1 MHLMSK
7 IFGKTAKENME
18 KENWTGPDNTKSGPD
33 VSEDWYLNYEGPA
46 PVVEGIYEQNYG
58 VDRGNG
64 AIPIEFYVKKWGV
77 PKGFEEETEEESED
91 SSDDDDEGGGGDEEG
106 LYSSAQG
113 GFG

>member
-7 IFGKTAKENME
+7 LFGKTAKENME
-18 KENWTGPDNTKSGPD
+18 KMEVAND
-33 VSEDWYLNYEGPA
+33 A
-46 PVVEGIYEQNYG
+46 
-58 VDRGNG
+58 
-64 AIPIEFYVKKWGV
+64 
-77 PKGFEEETEEESED
+77 EEESTEDEAAEEESED

>member
-18 KENWTGPDNTKSGPD
+18 KMEVANDG
-33 VSEDWYLNYEGPA
+33 
-46 PVVEGIYEQNYG
+46 
-58 VDRGNG
+58 
-64 AIPIEFYVKKWGV
+64 
-77 PKGFEEETEEESED
+77 EEESTEDEAAEEESED
-91 SSDDDDEGGGGDEEG
+91 SSDDDDEGSGGDEEG

>member
-18 KENWTGPDNTKSGPD
+18 NMEIAND
-33 VSEDWYLNYEGPA
+33 V
-46 PVVEGIYEQNYG
+46 
-58 VDRGNG
+58 
-64 AIPIEFYVKKWGV
+64 
-77 PKGFEEETEEESED
+77 EEESTEDEAAEEESED
-91 SSDDDDEGGGGDEEG
+91 SSDDDEGGGGDEEG

>member
-18 KENWTGPDNTKSGPD
+18 KMEVAND
-33 VSEDWYLNYEGPA
+33 
-46 PVVEGIYEQNYG
+46 I
-58 VDRGNG
+58 
-64 AIPIEFYVKKWGV
+64 
-77 PKGFEEETEEESED
+77 EEESTEDEVAEEESED

>member
-1 MHLMSK
+1 MFAWLMHLMSK

-18 KENWTGPDNTKSGPD
+18 KMEVAND
-33 VSEDWYLNYEGPA
+33 A
-46 PVVEGIYEQNYG
+46 
-58 VDRGNG
+58 
-64 AIPIEFYVKKWGV
+64 
-77 PKGFEEETEEESED
+77 EEESTEDETAEEESED

>member
-7 IFGKTAKENME
+7 MFGKTAKENME
-18 KENWTGPDNTKSGPD
+18 KMEVAND
-33 VSEDWYLNYEGPA
+33 A
-46 PVVEGIYEQNYG
+46 
-58 VDRGNG
+58 
-64 AIPIEFYVKKWGV
+64 
-77 PKGFEEETEEESED
+77 EEESTEDEAAEEESED

>member
-1 MHLMSK
+1 MSK

-18 KENWTGPDNTKSGPD
+18 KMEVAND
-33 VSEDWYLNYEGPA
+33 A
-46 PVVEGIYEQNYG
+46 
-58 VDRGNG
+58 
-64 AIPIEFYVKKWGV
+64 
-77 PKGFEEETEEESED
+77 EEESTEDEAAEEESED

>member
-18 KENWTGPDNTKSGPD
+18 KMEVANN
-33 VSEDWYLNYEGPA
+33 A
-46 PVVEGIYEQNYG
+46 
-58 VDRGNG
+58 
-64 AIPIEFYVKKWGV
+64 
-77 PKGFEEETEEESED
+77 EEESTEDETAEEESED
-91 SSDDDDEGGGGDEEG
+91 SSDDDDEGGGDEEG

>member
-18 KENWTGPDNTKSGPD
+18 KMEVAND
-33 VSEDWYLNYEGPA
+33 A
-46 PVVEGIYEQNYG
+46 
-58 VDRGNG
+58 
-64 AIPIEFYVKKWGV
+64 
-77 PKGFEEETEEESED
+77 EEESTEDEAAEEESED
-91 SSDDDDEGGGGDEEG
+91 SSDDDDEGSGGDEEG

>member
-1 MHLMSK
+1 MNLMSK

-18 KENWTGPDNTKSGPD
+18 TMEVAND
-33 VSEDWYLNYEGPA
+33 A
-46 PVVEGIYEQNYG
+46 
-58 VDRGNG
+58 
-64 AIPIEFYVKKWGV
+64 
-77 PKGFEEETEEESED
+77 EEESTEDEAAEEESED